1 MGTKKDLEE
10 LKKSV
15 EFMGLQMETMANK
28 QDTLMDLMKEMKEL
42 RKLNE
47 EKDVMIAQL
56 EGRISDLEQYTRM
69 NDIIVTG
76 IKTRPRSFANAVR
89 NRAVEEGADRST
101 QEFVSVEQQVV
112 EYLKNKGM
120 DINSVNIEACH
131 PLPQVDK
138 DKPASIILRF
148 ANRKSKTVY
157 DGKDGCLRDQ
167 MFI

>member
-1 MGTKKDLEE
+1 
-10 LKKSV
+10 
-15 EFMGLQMETMANK
+15 METMANK
-28 QDTLMDLMKEMKEL
+28 QDTLMDLMTEL
-42 RKLNE
+42 RKSNE

-120 DINSVNIEACH
+120 DINSVMSPSPPGRRGQAGVNYPEVCKQEIQKQDA
-131 PLPQVDK
+131 
-138 DKPASIILRF
+138 
-148 ANRKSKTVY
+148 
-157 DGKDGCLRDQ
+157 
-167 MFI
+167 